1 MAVGSVTIAIVAATN
16 AAVDAAVTT
25 TRVTAND
32 KWGFVPIAGGQQVM
46 MIHIEEA

>member
-1 MAVGSVTIAIVAATN
+1 MVAGTVTVEILAATT

>member
-1 MAVGSVTIAIVAATN
+1 MAVGTVTVEILAATK
-16 AAVDAAVTT
+16 AAVEAEVTA

-32 KWGFVPIAGGQQVM
+32 KWAFVPIAGGQQVM